1 MKNKKILVTGAD
13 GFIGSHLVEKLIKSG
28 FSVRAFVNYNFQN
41 HWGWLDH
48 VDKKIKK
55 EVEVISGDIRDFDC
69 VKSAVNKCDYIFN
82 LAALIG
88 IPYSYRAPKSYLDTN
103 LIGLLN
109 IMNSVKEKNSTRI
122 IHTSTSEVYG
132 SALFV
137 PMTEE
142 HPLNAQSPYAASKI
156 AADQLAISFYKS
168 FNLPISIIRPFNTYG
183 PRQSLRA
190 IIPTIITQILDKKLS
205 KIKLGNI
212 NVKRDFNFISD
223 TVSGFI
229 STIKTEKIIGETI
242 NIGNNYEITIKEIF
256 KIISRQTNIHKQ
268 IIIDK
273 PRVRSVGT
281 EVKRLCASN
290 KKAKKI
296 LGWEP
301 KFKNKIGIEKGIKIA
316 IDWYKK
322 VENIKKF
329 KTDIYNI

>member
-1 MKNKKILVTGAD
+1 MKYKKILVTGAD

-190 IIPTIITQILDKKLS
+190 IIPTIITQLQNGYEQ
-205 KIKLGNI
+205 IKLGDLSPT
-212 NVKRDFNFISD
+212 RDFTYVKD
-223 TVSGFI
+223 TVNGFI
-229 STIKTEKIIGETI
+229 EIAKSNKVIGEEINISSQLEISIGNLANEIINQINPKVKIVLDKQRVRPKKSEVNRLLGSNEKIKALTNWNLNYSLKKGLKETI
-242 NIGNNYEITIKEIF
+242 EWFGDKENLE
-256 KIISRQTNIHKQ
+256 KY
-268 IIIDK
+268 
-273 PRVRSVGT
+273 
-281 EVKRLCASN
+281 
-290 KKAKKI
+290 KA
-296 LGWEP
+296 
-301 KFKNKIGIEKGIKIA
+301 
-316 IDWYKK
+316 
-322 VENIKKF
+322 
-329 KTDIYNI
+329 DIYNV